1 MPGRDATDNARLLAI
16 AAMAMDDAL
25 IAVFDAKY
33 TYNLWRPVTAIRNGD
48 TDGSDATE
56 RDPSWTPFI
65 DTPMH
70 PEYPCAH
77 CIVSGAVGTV
87 PQAELGTGP
96 MPTLTTTSDTA
107 QGAARSWTK
116 IGDFMQEVANG
127 RIYDGVHY
135 RTSTEVGTDMG
146 KKIGQLVAAKYF
158 QPLK

>member
-1 MPGRDATDNARLLAI
+1 MTQAI
-16 AAMAMDDAL
+16 DDAY
-25 IAVFDAKY
+25 IAIFDAKY
-33 TYNLWRPVTAIRNGD
+33 HYNFWRPVTAIRNGD
-48 TDGSDATE
+48 TDGNAATE
-56 RDPSWTPFI
+56 REASWVPFI
-65 DTPMH
+65 ETPMH

-77 CIVSGAVGTV
+77 CIVSGVVGTV
-87 PQAELGTGP
+87 LQAEIGTGP

-107 QGAARSWTK
+107 QGAVRSWTK
-116 IGDFMQEVANG
+116 IDDFMQEVANA